1 VSAPSPSFLS
11 RLEPLC
17 ELPIRSPRLTLALL
31 ILLGGVLGSG
41 IFKLGFDPSTE
52 KVFPKGHDA
61 VVNYEAFRDTFG
73 ADESVF
79 MAFEVPEGHT
89 VFEAEPLA
97 LARRLAREASA
108 LEGVD
113 RAIALADLPLLT
125 LTPLGPALVPGLP
138 DDPTQA
144 TPEQLQRWR
153 QNIESAPLIEGTLVS
168 KDRRSTSV
176 VVRLKR
182 FPPGVAGAELNTQV
196 VAGLAA
202 VVERAKQAHPEARFF
217 VAGSPMI
224 KHRIM
229 QAIQDDL
236 VRFTPPLLLIAL
248 VMAGL
253 LLRSLRGPFLVVGVL
268 LLANDLTLGT
278 MGLLGLP
285 LDPMTTLVP
294 TLILV
299 IGVADSLHLLVEQ
312 RAQARTL
319 GPKATGAETILAA
332 AKHTF
337 VPCLLTTATTM
348 IGFGSLYTSNIP
360 PISRFGVAAAM
371 GAFAAFAATFLLIP
385 AVSAL
390 LPPPQAASGVQ
401 ARAEGLA
408 NHVLGRPRLFLAGS
422 FLLCGLLSLGW
433 LQVRAETDFL
443 AFFPKDDPLIQ
454 AVEEIQ
460 ERFSGVAPC
469 EILIKGPVGCS
480 RDPKVLSALYALERE
495 LEGHALVDF
504 AFSAADVVAQGNR
517 LVSGGE
523 PAVPATP
530 EGLAQVEGLLKQVA
544 GGALPTKQF
553 ISTPADGGAAAAHP
567 GEEWLRISIRA
578 RSAGSKKFKVLADW
592 IRGELSETHLKPV
605 GVTAI
610 PTGTSV
616 VFGESAD
623 AIVQGQIESF
633 LFAFLAI
640 TVVMIVV
647 LRSVRLGLLSAIPN
661 LAPIACLLGTMGY
674 LDIAFNSF
682 SSMVGSI
689 ALGIAVD
696 DTIHI
701 LVGFRRASETQPLR
715 EAVRETLAREGTA
728 LISTSAVLFCGF
740 GVLTLGTF
748 GPTREFGLLTAVA
761 IAVALLADLMI
772 LPGLLLLFPGLL
784 GGALCKRGPA
794 ESEPEEREP
803 EEPSPEEPSPE
814 EPSPE
819 EPSPEEPEPKPEE
832 PEPKPEEPEPKPEEP
847 RDAD

>member
-1 VSAPSPSFLS
+1 MSAPSESFLS

-17 ELPIRSPRLTLALL
+17 AFPVRRPRLTLALL
-31 ILLGGVLGSG
+31 ILLGGLLGSG
-41 IFKLGFDPSTE
+41 IFQLGFDPSTE
-52 KVFPKGHDA
+52 KVFPEGHEA
-61 VVNYEAFRDTFG
+61 VTNYEAFRETFG

-79 MAFEVPEGHT
+79 LAFEVPEGET
-89 VFEAEPLA
+89 VFEAESLA

-138 DDPTQA
+138 EDPTQA
-144 TPEQLQRWR
+144 TPAQLERWR
-153 QNIESAPLIEGTLVS
+153 QNVESAPLIEGTLVS

-176 VVRLKR
+176 VVRLQR
-182 FPPGVAGAELNTQV
+182 FPPGVAGAELNAQV
-196 VAGLAA
+196 VAGLES
-202 VVERAKQAHPEARFF
+202 VVQRAQQAYPKARFF

-229 QAIQDDL
+229 QTIQDDL
-236 VRFTPPLLLIAL
+236 VTFTPPLLLIAL

-312 RAQARTL
+312 RAQARAL

-371 GAFAAFAATFLLIP
+371 GALAAFAATFLLIP
-385 AVSAL
+385 AISAL

-408 NHVLGRPRLFLAGS
+408 DLVLARPRLFLAGS
-422 FLLCGLLSLGW
+422 FVFCGLLSLGW

-443 AFFPKDDPLIQ
+443 AFFPKDDPLIE

-469 EILIKGPVGCS
+469 EVLIKGPVGCS
-480 RDPKVLSALYALERE
+480 RDPKVLAALYALERE

-517 LVSGGE
+517 LMTGGE
-523 PAVPATP
+523 AAVPDSP
-530 EGLAQVEGLLKQVA
+530 EGLARVEGLLKQLA

-553 ISTPADGGAAAAHP
+553 ISTPADGGPAADHP

-592 IRGELSETHLKPV
+592 IRGDLSRRHLEPV

-640 TVVMIVV
+640 TIVMVIV

-728 LISTSAVLFCGF
+728 LFSTSAVLFCGF

-761 IAVALLADLMI
+761 IAVALMADLMI

-784 GGALCKRGPA
+784 GGALTSKETPPVAQDPTAPAGPA
-794 ESEPEEREP
+794 LEQGPVVEPPVEVAD
-803 EEPSPEEPSPE
+803 PSPESEEGPE
-814 EPSPE
+814 SG
-819 EPSPEEPEPKPEE
+819 
-832 PEPKPEEPEPKPEEP
+832 P
-847 RDAD
+847 R

>member
-1 VSAPSPSFLS
+1 MSAPSQSLFS

-17 ELPIRSPRLTLALL
+17 AIPVRKPRLVLAIL

-52 KVFPKGHDA
+52 KVFPEGHPA
-61 VVNYEAFRDTFG
+61 VSNYEAFRDTFG

-79 MAFEVPEGHT
+79 LAFEVPEGHT
-89 VFEAEPLA
+89 VFEPDPLA
-97 LARRLAREASA
+97 LARRLAREASTI
-108 LEGVD
+108 EGVD
-113 RAIALADLPLLT
+113 RAIALADLPLLV
-125 LTPLGPALVPGLP
+125 LTPVGPALVPGLP
-138 DDPTQA
+138 DDPATA
-144 TPEQLQRWR
+144 TPEQIERWR
-153 QNIESAPLIEGTLVS
+153 KNVESAPLIEGTLVS

-182 FPPGVAGAELNTQV
+182 FPPGVAGAELNTRV
-196 VAGLAA
+196 VAGLED
-202 VVERAKQAHPEARFF
+202 VVRRAEQAHPQARFF

-236 VRFTPPLLLIAL
+236 VTFTPPLLLIAL

-319 GPKATGAETILAA
+319 GPEATGAETILAA

-348 IGFGSLYTSNIP
+348 IGFGSLFTSDIP

-385 AVSAL
+385 AISAL
-390 LPPPQAASGVQ
+390 LPAPQAASGVQ

-408 NHVLGRPRLFLAGS
+408 DRVLARPRLFLAGS
-422 FLLCGLLSLGW
+422 LVLCVLLSLGW
-433 LQVRAETDFL
+433 TQVRAETDFL
-443 AFFPKDDPLIQ
+443 AFFPQDDPLIQ

-469 EILIKGPVGCS
+469 EILIQGPLGCS
-480 RDPKVLSALYALERE
+480 RDPKVLSAIYAMERE
-495 LEGHALVDF
+495 LEGHDLVDF
-504 AFSAADVVAQGNR
+504 AFSAADVVAEGNR

-523 PAVPATP
+523 AAVPATS
-530 EGLAQVEGLLKQVA
+530 EGLARVEGLLKQVA

-553 ISTPADGGAAAAHP
+553 ISTPSDGGAAAAHP
-567 GEEWLRISIRA
+567 NQEWLRISIRA
-578 RSAGSKKFKVLADW
+578 RSAGSKKFKLLADW
-592 IRGELSETHLKPV
+592 IRGDLSKRHLEPV
-605 GVTAI
+605 GLTAI

-623 AIVQGQIESF
+623 AIVSGQIESF

-640 TVVMIVV
+640 TAVMIVV

-701 LVGFRRASETQPLR
+701 LVGFRRASEKLPLE

-728 LISTSAVLFCGF
+728 LFSTSAVLFCGF
-740 GVLTLGTF
+740 GVLAFGTF

-761 IAVALLADLMI
+761 IAVALVADLMI

-784 GGALCKRGPA
+784 GGALCKRKAEPEASSPA
-794 ESEPEEREP
+794 PTQAQDPGQSPEPRSEPP
-803 EEPSPEEPSPE
+803 APTG
-814 EPSPE
+814 
-819 EPSPEEPEPKPEE
+819 
-832 PEPKPEEPEPKPEEP
+832 
-847 RDAD
+847 

>member
-1 VSAPSPSFLS
+1 MSAPTQSFLS
-11 RLEPLC
+11 RVEPLC
-17 ELPIRSPRLTLALL
+17 ELPIRSPRLTLAIL

-52 KVFPKGHDA
+52 KVFPKDHRA
-61 VVNYEAFRDTFG
+61 VRNYEEFRGTFG

-79 MAFEVPEGHT
+79 VAFEVPEGHT
-89 VFEAEPLA
+89 IYEAEPLA
-97 LARRLAREASA
+97 LARRLSRESTAIA
-108 LEGVD
+108 GVD
-113 RAIALADLPLLT
+113 RAVSLADLPLLT
-125 LTPLGPALVPGLP
+125 ITPLGPALVPGLP
-138 DDPTQA
+138 EDPAQA
-144 TPEQLQRWR
+144 TPEVIERWR
-153 QNIESAPLIEGTLVS
+153 LGVESAPLIEGTLVS

-182 FPPGVAGAELNTQV
+182 FPSGVAGAKMNTSV
-196 VAGLAA
+196 VAGLED
-202 VVERAKQAHPEARFF
+202 VVKRAQQAYPNVRFF

-236 VRFTPPLLLIAL
+236 VTFTPPLLLIAL
-248 VMAGL
+248 VMAGV

-268 LLANDLTLGT
+268 LLANDVTLGT

-312 RAQARTL
+312 RAQALAL
-319 GPKATGAETILAA
+319 GPEATGAETILAA
-332 AKHTF
+332 AKHTL

-360 PISRFGVAAAM
+360 PISRFGVAAAL
-371 GAFAAFAATFLLIP
+371 GAAAAFGATFLLIP

-390 LPPPQAASGVQ
+390 LPAPKAASGVQ

-408 NHVLGRPRLFLAGS
+408 NRVLARPRLFLVGS
-422 FLLCGLLSLGW
+422 FLLCGLISLGW
-433 LQVRAETDFL
+433 LQVRTETDFL
-443 AFFPKDDPLIQ
+443 AFFPSDDPLVQ
-454 AVEEIQ
+454 AVDDIQ
-460 ERFSGVAPC
+460 DRFSGVAPC

-480 RDPKVLSALYALERE
+480 RDPKVLAGMYALERE
-495 LEGHALVDF
+495 LEEHPMVDF
-504 AFSAADVVAQGNR
+504 AFSAADVVAEGNR
-517 LVSGGE
+517 MVTGQVG
-523 PAVPATP
+523 VPKTAQ
-530 EGLAQVEGLLKQVA
+530 GLAQIEGLLKQLA

-553 ISTPADGGAAAAHP
+553 ISPATPRAGTPSATPTPSTPTPTTTP
-567 GEEWLRISIRA
+567 GESTDEAPPSHPDQEWLRISVRA
-578 RSAGSKKFKVLADW
+578 RTAGSKQFKVLADL
-592 IRGELSETHLKPV
+592 IRGKLSATHLKPL
-605 GVTAI
+605 GVEAI

-623 AIVQGQIESF
+623 AIVEGQIRSF

-640 TVVMIVV
+640 TIVMMLV

-661 LAPIACLLGTMGY
+661 LAPIACLMGTMGY
-674 LDIAFNSF
+674 FDIAFNSF

-701 LVGFRRASETQPLR
+701 LVGFRRASETQPLE
-715 EAVRETLAREGTA
+715 EAIRETLAREGTA
-728 LISTSAVLFCGF
+728 LVSTSAVLFCGF
-740 GVLTLGTF
+740 GVLMFGTF

-761 IAVALLADLMI
+761 IAVALIGDLII

-784 GGALCKRGPA
+784 GGALCSKGEPLASEGLAPEALDPGSLAA
-794 ESEPEEREP
+794 EPSEPDP
-803 EEPSPEEPSPE
+803 APS
-814 EPSPE
+814 
-819 EPSPEEPEPKPEE
+819 
-832 PEPKPEEPEPKPEEP
+832 
-847 RDAD
+847 D